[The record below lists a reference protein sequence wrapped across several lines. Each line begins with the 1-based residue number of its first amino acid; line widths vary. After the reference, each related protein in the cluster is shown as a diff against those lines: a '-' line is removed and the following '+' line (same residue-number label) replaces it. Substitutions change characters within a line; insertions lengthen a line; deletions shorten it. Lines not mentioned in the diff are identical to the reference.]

1 RYFQRLKETSLTDNF
16 KEMEFLAG
24 KMVKDI
30 QYTTVNRKDSVA
42 VRELITAT
50 RNQILNF
57 SHKLTTLY
65 FGYT

>member
-1 RYFQRLKETSLTDNF
+1 
-16 KEMEFLAG
+16 MEFLAG